1 MLWRRNNPAASIHQL
16 SLLSFPQSTLRA
28 ADGSLRFGQPVPK
41 GCSAEHGERA
51 RSMSAAP
58 RLPPAVIGQRSQHG
72 VADLMASDREF
83 ERGQQVGP
91 VDEALEPAGRDL
103 GKLEDPFIAAGLQLD
118 WSRRLR
124 G

>member
-1 MLWRRNNPAASIHQL
+1 MQGVRADRDDTEDEELASKDEPLAPALRKRGAGRHKASQGPDDMTEKRAFLLWRRNNPAASIHQL

-58 RLPPAVIGQRSQHG
+58 AVTTGS
-72 VADLMASDREF
+72 
-83 ERGQQVGP
+83 
-91 VDEALEPAGRDL
+91 
-103 GKLEDPFIAAGLQLD
+103 
-118 WSRRLR
+118 
-124 G
+124 